1 MYSTRIKR
9 KVIIRLSSSGLSRG
23 PIFQRALTTREAKLP
38 QHCTSRQTP
47 QVWES
52 WVLGTSPRMTPVGLK
67 HRGFAKHTGAGW
79 SAAAGPILILLLAL
93 SAPAYAVEPS
103 EILKDPKLEARARE
117 ISQKLRCVV
126 CQNQSIDDSSAP
138 LAKDLRVL
146 VRERLTAGDTNS
158 QTIGFIVARYGN
170 FVLLKPPM
178 QINTLLLWL
187 GPLLLAGLAFFGFSR
202 LLKRQHQQMTTPI
215 EPPLSA
221 EEQARVQA
229 LMEPEAKAA
238 QPAQGNA

>member
-1 MYSTRIKR
+1 MR
-9 KVIIRLSSSGLSRG
+9 RLHRHTPHWGKFFHFGL
-23 PIFQRALTTREAKLP
+23 IFA
-38 QHCTSRQTP
+38 
-47 QVWES
+47 
-52 WVLGTSPRMTPVGLK
+52 
-67 HRGFAKHTGAGW
+67 
-79 SAAAGPILILLLAL
+79 LLLGMNGMAH
-93 SAPAYAVEPS
+93 AVEPS

-146 VRERLTAGDTNS
+146 VRERLTAGDTNF

-178 QINTLLLWL
+178 QFNTLLLWL

-202 LLKRQHQQMTTPI
+202 LLQRQRHEMATNA
-215 EPPLSA
+215 ESPLSA
-221 EEQARVQA
+221 DEQARVHA
-229 LMEPEAKAA
+229 LLESEAKAGH
-238 QPAQGNA
+238 PAKGNA